1 MNDIGGRQMPE
12 RFEATVFGSRTW
24 IVIDTDRNGL
34 IVTQAV
40 SKPVAIREARRLNN
54 GYEQDQT
61 ISFNR
66 ENW

>member
-1 MNDIGGRQMPE
+1 MSE

-24 IVIDTDRNGL
+24 IVIDAESNGL

-54 GYEQDQT
+54 GYEPDPT
-61 ISFNR
+61 ISFDR
-66 ENW
+66 EKW